1 MTQTA
6 RYSSE
11 SILSGTNT
19 LFLKDLLNA
28 YRLNPADL
36 DTSWRT
42 FFDQFGDDIDAEL
55 IAFPISRQRNAQK
68 RKEPEEPA
76 ETLVPEN
83 TLMSLRAL
91 MMIRAYR
98 VRGHMAANLD
108 PLSIEKPRYPPE
120 LDPIR
125 YGFDETNMDIPV
137 FLDNVMG
144 ISSCTI
150 REIVAK
156 LKPIYCE
163 NIGFEFMHI
172 QDAEQKSWLQMRI
185 EAGLEGAS
193 NHDKKETL
201 IQVMRAEA
209 FERFLHVKY
218 PGAKRFGIEGGESVL
233 AALEVLLNRLVTT
246 HLAEELVF
254 GMSHRGRLCVLTN
267 FMDQPMRYVFA
278 QFKGANIYQYT
289 NDYSSGDVKYHQ
301 GYSSDRA
308 IGDRSIHLSL
318 SANPSHLEAVD
329 PVTLGKIRAKQYLGN
344 DTGRSKIVGLLIHGD
359 AAFAGQ
365 GLVAETLE
373 LSCLESYETGGTIHI
388 IINNQIGFTTSPPM
402 SRSSP
407 YSSDLAK
414 VIQAPIFHVNGDDP
428 DAVVAVTKLA
438 VDFQQAFKRDVVIDL
453 VCYRRHGHNE
463 GDEPMFTQPVMYK
476 AIANHPS
483 VATLYQQKLL
493 NSGILSE
500 AESKTM
506 TEAIAQV
513 LNEEF
518 ALAARLAD
526 EKAEERIEPDWLKG
540 KWKGI
545 RSVNN
550 ANPKDFNISTSINVA
565 KLIPTLQKS
574 FTVPD
579 GFSVHPKLKRLIE
592 QRLVML
598 EGETPLD
605 WGMGEIMTFASLVDE
620 GFHVRLS
627 GQDSRRGTFSHRHAA
642 WVDQENGRQ
651 HVPLNHLRAGQG
663 FFEAID
669 SPLAEASVLGFEY
682 GYSLAAPNSLV
693 MWEAQFGD
701 FVNGAQVMIDQF
713 IATSEAKWH
722 RLSGLVMLLPHGFE
736 GQGPEHSSA
745 RPERFLQMCSHNNW
759 RIMNCTTPANLF
771 HALRGQIIHSFRKPL
786 VIFTPKSLLRHKGA
800 TSPLIDFD
808 EGSGLQ
814 KVIEDTPENIRRAR
828 RFVFCAG
835 KVYYDLLEKRKELDI
850 QDVALIRIEQLYPFP
865 YLEIET
871 LSRKNL
877 KVEIVWCQEEPMNM
891 GAWTF
896 VDRRLEKALYTTKA
910 QHHRPHYAG
919 RAEAAVPAAG
929 HMKRHLDE
937 QEKLMLD
944 ALVNPVKTVHWA

>member
-1 MTQTA
+1 MTQTT

-28 YRLNPADL
+28 YRLNPADV
-36 DTSWRT
+36 DASWRT
-42 FFDQFGDDIDAEL
+42 FFDQFGDDIEAEL
-55 IAFPISRQRNAQK
+55 IAFPESRQRNVQK
-68 RKEPEEPA
+68 KAVQVVPA
-76 ETLVPEN
+76 DA
-83 TLMSLRAL
+83 LMSIRAL

-108 PLSIEKPRYPPE
+108 PLCIEKPAYHPE
-120 LDPIR
+120 LDPAR

-137 FLDNVMG
+137 FLDNVLG
-144 ISSCTI
+144 IESCTI
-150 REIVAK
+150 REIVEK
-156 LKPIYCE
+156 LKPVYCE

-185 EAGLEGAS
+185 EGGLEGAT

-201 IQVMRAEA
+201 IQIMRAEA

-218 PGAKRFGIEGGESVL
+218 PGAKRFGIEGGETVL
-233 AALEVLLNRLVTT
+233 ASLEVLLQRLVLT
-246 HLAEELVF
+246 HSVEELVF

-267 FMDQPMRYVFA
+267 FMDQPMRYIFA
-278 QFKGANIYQYT
+278 QFKGADIYQHT

-301 GYSSDRA
+301 GYSSDRT
-308 IGDRSIHLSL
+308 IGDRRVHLSL

-329 PVTLGKIRAKQYLGN
+329 PVTLGKIRSKQYLAN
-344 DTGRSKIVGLLIHGD
+344 DKERSKIVGLLMHGD

-373 LSCLESYETGGTIHI
+373 LSCLEGYETGGTIHI
-388 IINNQIGFTTSPPM
+388 IVNNQIGFTTSPPM

-518 ALAARLAD
+518 ALADRLAD
-526 EKAEERIEPDWLKG
+526 EKTEERIEPDWLKG
-540 KWKGI
+540 KWEGF
-545 RSVNN
+545 RSVNH
-550 ANPKDFNISTSINVA
+550 AKPEDLNISTGINVA

-574 FTVPD
+574 LAIPA
-579 GFSVHPKLKRLIE
+579 GFSIHPKLKRLIE

-620 GFHVRLS
+620 GYHVRLS
-627 GQDSRRGTFSHRHAA
+627 GQDSRRGTFSHRHAV
-642 WVDQENGRQ
+642 WVDQENSRE
-651 HVPLNHLRAGQG
+651 HVPLNHLHKGQG

-693 MWEAQFGD
+693 VWEAQFGD

-713 IATSEAKWH
+713 ISTSEAKWH
-722 RLSGLVMLLPHGFE
+722 RLSGLVMLLPHGLE

-771 HALRGQIIHSFRKPL
+771 HALRGQIMHSFRKPL
-786 VIFTPKSLLRHKGA
+786 VIFTPQSLLRHKGA

-808 EGSGLQ
+808 EGSCLQ
-814 KVIEDTPENIRRAR
+814 KVIEDTPENIKKAR
-828 RFVFCAG
+828 RFVFCTG

-877 KVEIVWCQEEPMNM
+877 NVEIVWCQEEPMNM

-896 VDRRLEKALYTTKA
+896 VDRRLEKALYATKA
-910 QHHRPHYAG
+910 HHHRPHYAG
-919 RAEAAVPAAG
+919 RGEAAVPAAG

>member
-1 MTQTA
+1 MTQTT

-28 YRLNPADL
+28 YRLNSEDVDP
-36 DTSWRT
+36 SWRM
-42 FFDQFGDDIDAEL
+42 FFDQFGDDIETEL
-55 IAFPISRQRNAQK
+55 ITFPESRQRNVKKNQAQAA
-68 RKEPEEPA
+68 PTD
-76 ETLVPEN
+76 TL
-83 TLMSLRAL
+83 LSLRAL
-91 MMIRAYR
+91 MMIRAFR
-98 VRGHMAANLD
+98 VCGHLGANLD
-108 PLSIEKPRYPPE
+108 PLNIEKPKYYPE
-120 LDPIR
+120 LDPSR
-125 YGFDETNMDIPV
+125 YGFDESDMDIEV
-137 FLDNVMG
+137 QLDNVLG
-144 ISSCTI
+144 LESSTI
-150 REIVAK
+150 RVILGK
-156 LKPIYCE
+156 LEQIYCG

-172 QDAEQKSWLQMRI
+172 QNAQQKAWLQMRI
-185 EAGLEGAS
+185 EGGLEKAS

-201 IQVMRAEA
+201 IQLMRAES

-233 AALEVLLNRLVTT
+233 AALETLLTRLVTM
-246 HLAEELVF
+246 HSAEELVF

-278 QFKGANIYQYT
+278 QFKGADLTNSV

-301 GYSSDRA
+301 GYSSDRTVD
-308 IGDRSIHLSL
+308 GKRVHLSL

-329 PVTLGKIRAKQYLGN
+329 PVTLGKVRSKQYMSG
-344 DTGRSKIVGLLIHGD
+344 DVERHKTVGLLMHGD

-373 LSCLESYETGGTIHI
+373 LSALEGYETGGTIHI

-414 VIQAPIFHVNGDDP
+414 IIQAPIFHINGDDP
-428 DAVVAVTKLA
+428 DAVVAITKLA
-438 VDFQQAFKRDVVIDL
+438 VDFQQTFKRDVVIDL

-463 GDEPMFTQPVMYK
+463 GDEPMFTQPLMYK
-476 AIANHPS
+476 AIAEHPS
-483 VATLYQQKLL
+483 VATQYQQKLL
-493 NSGILSE
+493 HAGILSE

-506 TEAIAQV
+506 TEAIQQV

-518 ALAARLAD
+518 VLGIKLAEDAG
-526 EKAEERIEPDWLKG
+526 EERVEPDWLKG
-540 KWKGI
+540 KWTGI
-545 RSVNN
+545 RSFHQT
-550 ANPKDFNISTSINVA
+550 NPTERNISTGVNVA
-565 KLIPTLQKS
+565 KLIPLIQKS
-574 FTVPD
+574 MALPV
-579 GFSVHPKLKRLIE
+579 GFSMNTKLKRLVD
-592 QRLVML
+592 QRLSML
-598 EGETPLD
+598 ETESPLD
-605 WGMGEIMTFASLVDE
+605 WGMGEIMAFASLLDE
-620 GFHVRLS
+620 GHHVRLS
-627 GQDSRRGTFSHRHAA
+627 GQDSRRGTFSHRHAF
-642 WVDQENGRQ
+642 WIDQVTEQ
-651 HVPLNHLRAGQG
+651 SHIHLNHLRKGQG
-663 FFEAID
+663 YFEAVD

-701 FVNGAQVMIDQF
+701 FANGAQVMVDQF

-745 RPERFLQMCSHNNW
+745 RPERYLQMCAHNNW
-759 RIMNCTTPANLF
+759 RVMNCTTPANLF
-771 HALRGQIIHSFRKPL
+771 HALRGQIVHSFRKPL
-786 VIFTPKSLLRHKGA
+786 VIMTPKSLLRHKNA
-800 TSPLIDFD
+800 TSALDEFD
-808 EGSGLQ
+808 EGTYLQ
-814 KVIEDTPENIRRAR
+814 KVIEDTPENMKRAR
-828 RFVFCAG
+828 RFVFCTG

-871 LSRKNL
+871 VSRKNL
-877 KVEIVWCQEEPMNM
+877 NVEIVWCQEEPMNM

-896 VDRRLEKALYTTKA
+896 IDRRLEKALYATKA
-910 QHHRPHYAG
+910 HHHRPHYAG
-919 RAEAAVPAAG
+919 RGEAAVPAAG

-944 ALVNPVKTVHWA
+944 ALVNPVKTVHWV

>member
-1 MTQTA
+1 MTQTT

-28 YRLNPADL
+28 YRLNPADV
-36 DTSWRT
+36 DASWRT
-42 FFDQFGDDIDAEL
+42 FFDQFGDDIEAEL
-55 IAFPISRQRNAQK
+55 VTFPESRQRNVQK
-68 RKEPEEPA
+68 NKVQEVPA
-76 ETLVPEN
+76 D

-98 VRGHMAANLD
+98 VRGHLAANLD
-108 PLSIEKPRYPPE
+108 PLSIEKPCYHPE
-120 LDPIR
+120 LDPAR
-125 YGFDETNMDIPV
+125 YGFDESNMDIPV

-144 ISSCTI
+144 IESSTI
-150 REIVAK
+150 REIVGK

-172 QDAEQKSWLQMRI
+172 QDATQKSWLQTRI
-185 EAGLEGAS
+185 EGGLEGAT

-218 PGAKRFGIEGGESVL
+218 PGAKRFGIEGAESVL
-233 AALEVLLNRLVTT
+233 AALEVLLNRLVIT
-246 HLAEELVF
+246 HSAEELVF

-278 QFKGANIYQYT
+278 QFKGADIYQHP

-301 GYSSDRA
+301 GYSNDRT
-308 IGDRSIHLSL
+308 IDGRRVHLSL

-329 PVTLGKIRAKQYLGN
+329 PVTLGKIRSKQYLAN
-344 DTGRSKIVGLLIHGD
+344 DTERSKIVGLLIHGD

-428 DAVVAVTKLA
+428 DAVIAVTKLA
-438 VDFQQAFKRDVVIDL
+438 VDFQQTFKRDVVIDL

-493 NSGILSE
+493 DSGILSD

-518 ALAARLAD
+518 ALADRLAN

-540 KWKGI
+540 KWKGFCSI
-545 RSVNN
+545 NHTR
-550 ANPKDFNISTSINVA
+550 PEDLNISTGVNVA

-574 FTVPD
+574 FVIPN

-598 EGETPLD
+598 EGETFLD
-605 WGMGEIMTFASLVDE
+605 WGMGEIMAFASLVDE

-642 WVDQENGRQ
+642 WVDQEDGRQ
-651 HVPLNHLRAGQG
+651 HVPLNHLTEGQG
-663 FFEAID
+663 FFEAVD

-771 HALRGQIIHSFRKPL
+771 HALRGQIMHSFRKPL

-808 EGSGLQ
+808 EGSSLQ
-814 KVIEDTPENIRRAR
+814 KVIEDTPTMMKKAR
-828 RFVFCAG
+828 RFVFCTG

-850 QDVALIRIEQLYPFP
+850 QDVAIIRIEQLYPFP

-877 KVEIVWCQEEPMNM
+877 NVEIVWCQEEPMNM

-896 VDRRLEKALYTTKA
+896 VDRRLEKALYATKA
-910 QHHRPHYAG
+910 HHHRPHYAG
-919 RAEAAVPAAG
+919 RMEAAVPAAG

-937 QEKLMLD
+937 QGKLMLD

>member
-1 MTQTA
+1 MMQTE
-6 RYSSE
+6 RYSPE
-11 SILSGTNT
+11 SILSGINA

-28 YRLNPADL
+28 YRLNPEGVDP
-36 DTSWRT
+36 SWRT
-42 FFDQFGDDIDAEL
+42 FFDQFGDDIESEM
-55 IAFPISRQRNAQK
+55 ITFPERRVKNVM
-68 RKEPEEPA
+68 EDTVCE
-76 ETLVPEN
+76 VPME

-98 VRGHMAANLD
+98 VRGHLAAKLD
-108 PLSIEKPRYPPE
+108 PLAIEKPVDHPE
-120 LDPIR
+120 LDPLR

-144 ISSCTI
+144 IKSSTI
-150 REIVAK
+150 RDIVDK

-163 NIGFEFMHI
+163 SIGFEFMHI
-172 QDAEQKSWLQMRI
+172 QDATQKSWLQMRI
-185 EAGLEGAS
+185 ESGLESAT

-201 IQVMRAEA
+201 IQLMRAEA

-233 AALEVLLNRLVTT
+233 AALETLLNRLVQT
-246 HLAEELVF
+246 HSVEELVF

-278 QFKGANIYQYT
+278 QFKGADIYQHT
-289 NDYSSGDVKYHQ
+289 NTYSSGDVKYHQ
-301 GYSSDRA
+301 GYSSDRT
-308 IGDRSIHLSL
+308 IGDRSVHLSL

-329 PVTLGKIRAKQYLGN
+329 PVTLGKIRSKQFQKN
-344 DTGRSKIVGLLIHGD
+344 DVDQSKIVGLLIHGD

-373 LSCLESYETGGTIHI
+373 LSCLDGYETGGTIHI

-414 VIQAPIFHVNGDDP
+414 VIQAPVFHVNGDDP

-463 GDEPMFTQPVMYK
+463 GDEPMFTQPMMYK

-493 NSGILSE
+493 HSGVLSE
-500 AESKTM
+500 AEFNTM

-518 ALAARLAD
+518 ALSDLLAN
-526 EKAEERIEPDWLKG
+526 EKTEERIEPDWLKG

-550 ANPKDFNISTSINVA
+550 ISPEDFNVLTSINVA
-565 KLIPTLQKS
+565 KLIPTLQKT
-574 FTVPD
+574 FVIPKE
-579 GFSVHPKLKRLIE
+579 FSIHPKLKRLIE
-592 QRLVML
+592 QRLAML

-605 WGMGEIMTFASLVDE
+605 WGMGEIMTFASLLDE

-627 GQDSRRGTFSHRHAA
+627 GQDSRRGTFSHRHAV
-642 WVDQENGRQ
+642 WIDQENGREY
-651 HVPLNHLRAGQG
+651 VPLNHLKEKQG
-663 FFEAID
+663 LFEVID

-771 HALRGQIIHSFRKPL
+771 HALRGQIVHSFRKPL

-808 EGSGLQ
+808 EGSSFQ
-814 KVIEDTPENIRRAR
+814 KVIEDTPENMKRAR
-828 RFVFCAG
+828 RFVFCTG
-835 KVYYDLLEKRKELDI
+835 KVYYDLLEKRKALDI

-865 YLEIET
+865 YREIET
-871 LSRKNL
+871 ISRKNL
-877 KVEIVWCQEEPMNM
+877 NVEIVWCQEEPMNM

-896 VDRRLEKALYTTKA
+896 VDRRLERALYATKA
-910 QHHRPHYAG
+910 HHHRPHYAG

-929 HMKRHLDE
+929 YMKRHTEE
-937 QEKLMLD
+937 QEKLLID
-944 ALVNPVKTVHWA
+944 ALVNPVKVVHWA

>member
-6 RYSSE
+6 RYSPE
-11 SILSGTNT
+11 SILSGINT

-28 YRLNPADL
+28 YRLNPDDVDA
-36 DTSWRT
+36 SWRI
-42 FFDQFGDDIDAEL
+42 FFDQFGDDIEAEL
-55 IAFPISRQRNAQK
+55 ITFPQRRAKNA
-68 RKEPEEPA
+68 KENQVNEPS
-76 ETLVPEN
+76 VD

-98 VRGHMAANLD
+98 VRGHLAAKLD
-108 PLSIEKPRYPPE
+108 PLAIEKPVDHPE
-120 LDPIR
+120 LDPAR

-144 ISSCTI
+144 IESSTI
-150 REIVAK
+150 REIVEK

-163 NIGFEFMHI
+163 SIGFEFMHI

-185 EAGLEGAS
+185 ESGLESAS

-201 IQVMRAEA
+201 IQLMRAES

-233 AALEVLLNRLVTT
+233 ASLETLLDRLVKM
-246 HLAEELVF
+246 HSVEELVF

-278 QFKGANIYQYT
+278 QFKGADIYQHT
-289 NDYSSGDVKYHQ
+289 NNYSSGDVKYHQ

-308 IGDRSIHLSL
+308 IGDRSVHLSL

-329 PVTLGKIRAKQYLGN
+329 PVTLGKIRSKQFQKN
-344 DTGRSKIVGLLIHGD
+344 DVDQSKIVGLLIHGD

-373 LSCLESYETGGTIHI
+373 LSCLDGYETGGTIHI
-388 IINNQIGFTTSPPM
+388 IVNNQIGFTTSPPM

-438 VDFQQAFKRDVVIDL
+438 VDFQQTFKRDVVIDL

-463 GDEPMFTQPVMYK
+463 GDEPMFTQPIMYK
-476 AIANHPS
+476 AIENHSS

-493 NSGILSE
+493 SAGILSD
-500 AESKTM
+500 AELKTM
-506 TEAIAQV
+506 RDAIAQV

-518 ALAARLAD
+518 VLADRLAA
-526 EKAEERIEPDWLKG
+526 EKSEDRIAPDWLQG

-550 ANPKDFNISTSINVA
+550 ISPEDLNVLTSINVA

-574 FTVPD
+574 FVIPS
-579 GFSVHPKLKRLIE
+579 GFSIHPKLKRLTE
-592 QRLVML
+592 QRLAML
-598 EGETPLD
+598 EGEAPLD

-627 GQDSRRGTFSHRHAA
+627 GQDSRRGTFSHRHAV
-642 WVDQENGRQ
+642 WIDQENGQ
-651 HVPLNHLRAGQG
+651 EYVPLNHLKKNQG
-663 FFEAID
+663 LFEVID

-771 HALRGQIIHSFRKPL
+771 HALRGQIVHSFRKPL

-808 EGSGLQ
+808 EGSSFQ
-814 KVIEDTPENIRRAR
+814 KIIEDTPENMKRAR
-828 RFVFCAG
+828 RFVFCTG
-835 KVYYDLLEKRKELDI
+835 KVYYDLLEKRKALDI

-865 YLEIET
+865 YREIET
-871 LSRKNL
+871 ISRKNL
-877 KVEIVWCQEEPMNM
+877 NVEIVWCQEEPMNM

-896 VDRRLEKALYTTKA
+896 VDRRLEKALYATKA
-910 QHHRPHYAG
+910 HHHRPHYAG

-929 HMKRHLDE
+929 YMKRHLEE
-937 QEKLMLD
+937 QEKLLID
-944 ALVNPVKTVHWA
+944 ALVNPVKVVHWA